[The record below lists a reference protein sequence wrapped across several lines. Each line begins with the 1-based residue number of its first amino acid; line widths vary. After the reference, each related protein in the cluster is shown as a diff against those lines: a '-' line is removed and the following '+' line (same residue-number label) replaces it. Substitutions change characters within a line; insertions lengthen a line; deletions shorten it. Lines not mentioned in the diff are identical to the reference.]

1 MAVSLS
7 SGMRSALSA
16 LQSNTLTV
24 QQTQARLASG
34 KRVGSALDNP
44 ANYFRAA
51 SLSSRANELS
61 GLLDD
66 MGQAQSVLKA
76 TSKGLDSVRSLIDS
90 AKGLVGKALQAGQ
103 NNTLTGTLTTALKA
117 TDKLVGDTDMTSG
130 KKISISVDGGTAE
143 DVITLDA
150 NSTVQDL
157 IDGINSNTNLN
168 PKGSGTAIRASL
180 VGGNLSIVSSSGKT
194 VSIETDDSD
203 TNFKKL
209 LGDKT
214 SEGSAV
220 AAAGTDFVDSTRKTM
235 ATQFNE
241 MLRQIDQTIQDSGY
255 GGVNLLQGQD
265 LKVTFNETG
274 SSAITINGVNYTA
287 NGEMGIADA
296 TNDFISN
303 DDVQAAMANLKRA
316 TDKLSAQSSVFASN
330 LTVIQNRSTF
340 TKNMIDTLNEGS
352 DALTMADQNEESTNL
367 LTLNT
372 RQQLAQTTLSLAAQ
386 SDAAVTRL
394 F

>member
-7 SGMRSALSA
+7 SGMRGALSA
-16 LQSNTLTV
+16 LQANTLTV

-51 SLSSRANELS
+51 NLSSRANELS

-76 TSKGLDSVRSLIDS
+76 TSKGLDSVRSLMDS

-103 NNTLTGTLTTALKA
+103 NNTLTGSLTTALKA
-117 TDKLVGDTDMTSG
+117 TDKLVGDTGMTTA
-130 KKISISVDGGTAE
+130 KKISISVDGGAAE

-150 NSTVQDL
+150 DSTVQDL
-157 IDGINSNTNLN
+157 IDGINSNEDLN

-180 VGGNLSIVSSSGKT
+180 VGGNISIVSSNGKT
-194 VSIETDDSD
+194 VSIESDDSD
-203 TNFKKL
+203 ANFQKL
-209 LGDKT
+209 LGEKT
-214 SEGSAV
+214 SEGSTVDAG
-220 AAAGTDFVDSTRKTM
+220 GTDFVDSTRKTM

-274 SSAITINGVNYTA
+274 SSAITIAGVNYTA

-303 DDVQAAMANLKRA
+303 DDVQAAMANLKRT
-316 TDKLSAQSSVFASN
+316 TDKITAQSSVFASN

>member
-76 TSKGLDSVRSLIDS
+76 TSKGLDSIRSLIDS

-157 IDGINSNTNLN
+157 IDGINSNTDLN

>member
-1 MAVSLS
+1 
-7 SGMRSALSA
+7 
-16 LQSNTLTV
+16 
-24 QQTQARLASG
+24 
-34 KRVGSALDNP
+34 
-44 ANYFRAA
+44 
-51 SLSSRANELS
+51 
-61 GLLDD
+61 

-76 TSKGLDSVRSLIDS
+76 TSKGLDSVRSLMDS

-103 NNTLTGTLTTALKA
+103 NNTLTGSLTTALKA
-117 TDKLVGDTDMTSG
+117 TDKLVGDTGMTTA
-130 KKISISVDGGTAE
+130 KKISISVDGGTAK

-150 NSTVQDL
+150 DSTVQDL
-157 IDGINSNTNLN
+157 IDGINSNEDLN

-180 VGGNLSIVSSSGKT
+180 VGGNISIVSSNGKT
-194 VSIETDDSD
+194 VSIESDDSD
-203 TNFKKL
+203 ANFQKL
-209 LGDKT
+209 LGEKT
-214 SEGSAV
+214 SEGSTVDAG
-220 AAAGTDFVDSTRKTM
+220 GTDFVDSTRKTM

-274 SSAITINGVNYTA
+274 SSAITIAGVNYTA

-316 TDKLSAQSSVFASN
+316 TDKITAQSSVFASN

-340 TKNMIDTLNEGS
+340 TKNMIDTLKEGS

>member
-1 MAVSLS
+1 M
-7 SGMRSALSA
+7 
-16 LQSNTLTV
+16 
-24 QQTQARLASG
+24 
-34 KRVGSALDNP
+34 NP
-44 ANYFRAA
+44 N
-51 SLSSRANELS
+51 
-61 GLLDD
+61 
-66 MGQAQSVLKA
+66 
-76 TSKGLDSVRSLIDS
+76 
-90 AKGLVGKALQAGQ
+90 
-103 NNTLTGTLTTALKA
+103 
-117 TDKLVGDTDMTSG
+117 
-130 KKISISVDGGTAE
+130 
-143 DVITLDA
+143 
-150 NSTVQDL
+150 
-157 IDGINSNTNLN
+157 
-168 PKGSGTAIRASL
+168 GSGTAIRASL
-180 VGGNLSIVSSSGKT
+180 VGGNISIVSSNGKA
-194 VSIETDDSD
+194 VSIESDDSD
-203 TNFKKL
+203 ANFQKL
-209 LGDKT
+209 LGAKT
-214 SEGSAV
+214 SEGSTV
-220 AAAGTDFVDSTRKTM
+220 DSGGTDFVDSTRKTM

-274 SSAITINGVNYTA
+274 SSAITITGVNYTA

-303 DDVQAAMANLKRA
+303 DDVQTAMANLKRA